1 MKTVLIPIVSEQDRQ
16 TVAGIL
22 VKNFIAVRPVK
33 IPRKKRDGTPG
44 NSTAY
49 ALQVE
54 LEEAQGVPVADD

>member
-1 MKTVLIPIVSEQDRQ
+1 MEKVLIPIASEQDRQ

-33 IPRKKRDGTPG
+33 IPRKKKDGTPG
-44 NSTAY
+44 NSTVY

-54 LEEAQGVPVADD
+54 LEKAQGVPADD

>member
-1 MKTVLIPIVSEQDRQ
+1 MEKVLIPIASEQDRQ

-33 IPRKKRDGTPG
+33 IPRKKKDGTPG
-44 NSTAY
+44 NSTTY

-54 LEEAQGVPVADD
+54 LEKAQEVPADD

>member
-1 MKTVLIPIVSEQDRQ
+1 MKTVLIPIASEQDRQ

-33 IPRKKRDGTPG
+33 IPRKKKDGTPG

-54 LEEAQGVPVADD
+54 LEKAQGVPADD